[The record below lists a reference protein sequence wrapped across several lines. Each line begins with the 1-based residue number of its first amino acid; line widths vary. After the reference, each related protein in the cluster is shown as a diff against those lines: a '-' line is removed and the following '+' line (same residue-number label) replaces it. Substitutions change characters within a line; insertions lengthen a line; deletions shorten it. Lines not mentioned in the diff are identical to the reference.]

1 MGANE
6 QGEYRLSPLAETD
19 LENIWSY
26 TVKTWSWEQAEK
38 YHFGFLH
45 VFDALAKNLVK
56 GRNADIRN
64 GYLKYAVG
72 SHFIYYRQSASGVE
86 IVRILHK
93 RMDVGL
99 HLK

>member
-1 MGANE
+1 MGARG
-6 QGEYRLSPLAETD
+6 QGEYTLSPLAEAD

-26 TVKTWSWEQAEK
+26 TVETWSWEQAEN
-38 YHFGFLH
+38 YHAGFLR
-45 VFDALAKNLVK
+45 VFDALAKDEVK
-56 GRNADIRN
+56 GRDTDIRN

-72 SHFIYYRQSASGVE
+72 SHFIYYRPTGSGIE
-86 IVRILHK
+86 IIRILHK

>member
-1 MGANE
+1 MGANG
-6 QGEYRLSPLAETD
+6 QGEYRLSPLAEAD

-26 TVKTWSWEQAEK
+26 TVKNWSWEQAEK
-38 YHFGFLH
+38 YHFGFLR

-64 GYLKYAVG
+64 GYLKHAVG
-72 SHFIYYRQSASGVE
+72 SHFIYYRQSASDVE